1 MIEIGDSVRVLFVGD
16 KEALEGILI
25 EYDKKCTTSWVTIKQ
40 GTRHFG
46 GYVQKL
52 KLLRRKKHE
61 ETATRT

>member
-25 EYDKKCTTSWVTIKQ
+25 EYDKKCTTPYGTIEQ
-40 GTRHFG
+40 GTSVFG
-46 GYVQKL
+46 GYIKNI

-61 ETATRT
+61 QAT